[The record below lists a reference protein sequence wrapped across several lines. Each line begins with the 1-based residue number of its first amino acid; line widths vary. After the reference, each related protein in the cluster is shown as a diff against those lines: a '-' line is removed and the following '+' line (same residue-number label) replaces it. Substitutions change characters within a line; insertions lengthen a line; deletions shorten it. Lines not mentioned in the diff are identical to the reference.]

1 MALPDVPLLAL
12 VVCLAVRSVAFEAP
26 CYTENSSPGGT
37 DLKVIF
43 FSLLKILLPTGSSKV
58 VFFVQGAADEHTPTT
73 RNKIHLIAPLTVAR
87 YLEDLR

>member
-26 CYTENSSPGGT
+26 CYTEKSSPGGT

-43 FSLLKILLPTGSSKV
+43 FGS
-58 VFFVQGAADEHTPTT
+58 
-73 RNKIHLIAPLTVAR
+73 PLF
-87 YLEDLR
+87 